1 MSLPSRRKVA
11 GRSTLT
17 FAFGRAGWPK
27 SHAVQETVTNDKRVE
42 QHRAEVG
49 QKRQEQE
56 IRENRVRFAQYG
68 IENWDCR
75 ENRRQMHWPEHD
87 DRIVAGG

>member
-1 MSLPSRRKVA
+1 MSA
-11 GRSTLT
+11 LT
-17 FAFGRAGWPK
+17 FILARAGCPK

-56 IRENRVRFAQYG
+56 IRDNRMRFAQYLLSAL
-68 IENWDCR
+68 
-75 ENRRQMHWPEHD
+75 RRLGVEICGAIHFLLASSKGT
-87 DRIVAGG
+87 R